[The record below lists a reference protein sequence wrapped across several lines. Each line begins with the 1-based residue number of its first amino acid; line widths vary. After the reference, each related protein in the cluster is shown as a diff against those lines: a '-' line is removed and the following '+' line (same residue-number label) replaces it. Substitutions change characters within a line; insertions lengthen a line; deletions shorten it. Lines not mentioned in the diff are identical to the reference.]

1 MNIFRTDPI
10 RREDPTE
17 FGFILHKFIYMLM
30 KRENYERTGQTSEG
44 YDVPVN
50 TMFIISVSRN
60 KKNSNR
66 EFSRRILIVKFEKD
80 VDKRRNGFAKG

>member
-1 MNIFRTDPI
+1 VIRFRTDPI

-30 KRENYERTGQTSEG
+30 KRENYARTGQTSET
-44 YDVPVN
+44 DVPVN
-50 TMFIISVSRN
+50 TMFIIIVSWN

-66 EFSRRILIVKFEKD
+66 EFSRRILIEKFEKD
-80 VDKRRNGFAKG
+80 VDKRRNGFKKG